1 MLGFS
6 KAFAIVVVIAVIFS
20 LGLRTPWIG
29 VQIIGFYAVI
39 KIFWNILTKK

>member
-29 VQIIGFYAVI
+29 LQIIMGYAII
-39 KIFWNILTKK
+39 KILWNILVKK